1 MTTPDI
7 RNEAGHQG
15 TGTPR
20 MAQANP
26 RTRKRT
32 KMASATHITTMKTP
46 ASNLLFDAPVDCS
59 TPGNPSNPPNDA
71 PPSFKRQ
78 SNNEIRGRQRPQKN
92 STTCHSSFNSDSIRV
107 LFAIRTGRAAAR
119 DELARLADQR
129 SSDDLE
135 YAYEEAMGAISDIDR
150 SIMDLEPET
159 LSELA
164 DQAAVVLDTDADF
177 ITADA
182 RLVLARVIAFAGMGG
197 RA

>member
-1 MTTPDI
+1 MSPAT
-7 RNEAGHQG
+7 
-15 TGTPR
+15 
-20 MAQANP
+20 
-26 RTRKRT
+26 
-32 KMASATHITTMKTP
+32 ASNITTTKTRP
-46 ASNLLFDAPVDCS
+46 LNS
-59 TPGNPSNPPNDA
+59 PNDA
-71 PPSFKRQ
+71 PPKFKRQ
-78 SNNEIRGRQRPQKN
+78 SNNEIRGRQRPPEN
-92 STTCHSSFNSDSIRV
+92 PTTDNSSFNSDSIRV

-135 YAYEEAMGAISDIDR
+135 YAYEEAMGAVSDIDR

-164 DQAAVVLDTDADF
+164 DQAAVVLDADAEF